1 MDDIKLEA
9 AKVERAAAYLKPR
22 LPQADIAIVLGS
34 GLAEL
39 ANMLEDKT
47 IVDYRDIP
55 DFPQPTVLGHG
66 GQLIC
71 GRVGGKTIY
80 AFSGRFHY
88 YEGHDPWTVVRHV
101 RVMAALGCSTL
112 ILTNASGG
120 VNTDFTA
127 GDLMLITDHINLMG
141 FNPLRGG
148 NYDLWG
154 PRFPDMSE
162 AYDKQYRELALK
174 VAAGQGT
181 ELRQGVYCGLAGP
194 NYETPAEIRMLR
206 LLGADAVG
214 MSTVPETLAARHLG
228 LRVLGISCVTNM
240 AAGVLDKK
248 LTHEEVFATGKQAE
262 QKFSRLLAGIIEQ
275 M

>member
-1 MDDIKLEA
+1 MEDISLEVA
-9 AKVERAAAYLKPR
+9 RVQRAAAYLKSR

-39 ANMLEDKT
+39 ANMLEHKT
-47 IVDYRDIP
+47 VVEYRDIP

-71 GRVGGKTIY
+71 GQVGGRTIY

-101 RVMAALGCSTL
+101 RVMGELGCTSL

-120 VNTDFTA
+120 VNTAFSA

-148 NYDLWG
+148 NWDPWG
-154 PRFPDMSE
+154 LRFPDMSE
-162 AYDKQYRELALK
+162 AYDKQYRELALT
-174 VAAGQGT
+174 VASEQGVT
-181 ELRQGVYCGLAGP
+181 LRQGVYCGLAGP
-194 NYETPAEIRMLR
+194 SYETPAEIRMLR
-206 LLGADAVG
+206 TLGADAVG

-240 AAGVLDKK
+240 AAGVLDQK

-262 QKFSRLLAGIIEQ
+262 QKFSRLLAGIISR